1 MELQR
6 QLADAHALI
15 DALRG
20 ELDASRAAADAH
32 AARADEAW
40 AALLDG
46 RPSGRQARASQCCS
60 FAQSALTPRL
70 TRAASAGGEPRAD

>member
-6 QLADAHALI
+6 QLSDAHALI

-20 ELDASRAAADAH
+20 ELEASRAAADAH

-40 AALLDG
+40 AALLHG
-46 RPSGRQARASQCCS
+46 PPTGRQARDGCS
-60 FAQSALTPRL
+60 FGSLRL
-70 TRAASAGGEPRAD
+70 LRWR